1 MQLNIDVNL
10 IFVGIAIISILILG
24 VVILINNH
32 RSITNQAFFLLSIT
46 TIFWSACNYL
56 VYNSVY
62 SSSIIFLLR
71 LGTFFA
77 VWNAFSI
84 FLLLFVFPQEKI
96 IFPKWITV
104 GLVPFVSL
112 TSILTLTALV
122 FSHVV
127 SFTADGHINE
137 VANNPGILA
146 FAITVLGSIV
156 TGFVT
161 FYKKMHRA
169 RGEEKKR
176 FRFIFIGSLITFSFI
191 LLFNF
196 IFPAVLQIPA
206 LGKFGALYT
215 LPFIAF
221 TAYAIV
227 KYKLFSVKV
236 VATELITFALWIFI
250 LIRTLLASSIQET
263 IINGG
268 LFVVTVVVGI
278 LLIRSV
284 FKEVSQRERLEK
296 LTLELEDANE
306 KLKGLDKLKTEF
318 LSLASHQL
326 RSPITAI
333 KGYTSM
339 LLDGSFGK
347 IAKTQTE
354 AISRV
359 FQSSQ
364 NLAKV
369 VEDLLDVAKI
379 EQGGMKY
386 QLQETDL
393 EKICGEVFNEMSIA
407 AKNKGITLTYE
418 NTGAVPC
425 LVSADP
431 TKIRQVV
438 LNLLDNSVKYTTQ
451 GFSKLTLKKT
461 DKDAIIQITDS
472 GIGMSKETKEKLFGK
487 FNRGEGQKVNAG
499 GSGLGLYLVKQIV
512 EAHQGKIDAD
522 SEGEN
527 KGSIFTATIPLVQ
540 K

>member
-1 MQLNIDVNL
+1 MNFQISLDLVAVGVTVITITILGFLVYFNNHKSITNKSFFFFATCTVLYGVTNYVNYQIIEPSLVLFTARLAIFFAVLHAFSTFNFFFVFPKEKIVYPKWYIFLLVPVVIFTAVLTLTKFVFSGL
-10 IFVGIAIISILILG
+10 IQSSVQGVVSKPEVGPGVMVFGAVVVSLILG
-24 VVILINNH
+24 G
-32 RSITNQAFFLLSIT
+32 
-46 TIFWSACNYL
+46 
-56 VYNSVY
+56 
-62 SSSIIFLLR
+62 IFLLIKKYIKASGVEKK
-71 LGTFFA
+71 LYKTILSGT
-77 VWNAFSI
+77 VITFSLLII
-84 FLLLFVFPQEKI
+84 FNLLFV
-96 IFPKWITV
+96 
-104 GLVPFVSL
+104 
-112 TSILTLTALV
+112 
-122 FSHVV
+122 
-127 SFTADGHINE
+127 
-137 VANNPGILA
+137 
-146 FAITVLGSIV
+146 
-156 TGFVT
+156 
-161 FYKKMHRA
+161 
-169 RGEEKKR
+169 
-176 FRFIFIGSLITFSFI
+176 I
-191 LLFNF
+191 LLKNTNF
-196 IFPAVLQIPA
+196 VPYAPVFI
-206 LGKFGALYT
+206 
-215 LPFIAF
+215 LPFIMF
-221 TAYAIV
+221 TSYSIFR
-227 KYKLFSVKV
+227 YKMFNVKV
-236 VATELITFALWIFI
+236 VATQLVTFALWIFI
-250 LIRTLLASSIQET
+250 LIRTLISSSIKEQ
-263 IINGG
+263 IINGT
-268 LFVVTVVVGI
+268 LFVTTVIVGI

-284 FKEVSQRERLEK
+284 QKEVEQRERLEK

-386 QLQETDL
+386 QFQETDL
-393 EKICGEVFNEMSIA
+393 EKICGEVFNEMSIS

-425 LVSADP
+425 MVSVDP

-461 DKDAIIQITDS
+461 ATDAVIQITDS

-512 EAHQGKIDAD
+512 EAHQGKIVAD